1 VAARLLSVT
10 ASWSPDGRRIA
21 SVGAAP
27 VDRRTHLYVVAATG
41 GTPRR
46 VADDVVQIRPAW
58 LRGNELAYVDFEG
71 RLRAVRDDG
80 AARTLA
86 DLPGAEILDVAASPD
101 GRRLAFV
108 ARKQPPED

>member
-21 SVGAAP
+21 FVGAAP

-71 RLRAVRDDG
+71 RVRAVRDDG